1 MLSDPPGR
9 RGKEGARR
17 PRLHRQGWEIWG
29 MAEWGGRAAC
39 GAREEGVQAVEHVP
53 LAVFYREFSLGFLVS
68 PTLGLASR
76 PCPPSARGHLS
87 PHRRHRDSRGFCWDL
102 NPPPRAVSLCHS
114 VPGDSQTQDGC
125 KD

>member
-39 GAREEGVQAVEHVP
+39 GAREEGVQAVERVP
-53 LAVFYREFSLGFLVS
+53 LAVFYREISLGFLVS

-76 PCPPSARGHLS
+76 PARPQPGAICLLTGCTVT
-87 PHRRHRDSRGFCWDL
+87 PGGF
-102 NPPPRAVSLCHS
+102 A
-114 VPGDSQTQDGC
+114 GI
-125 KD
+125 